1 MGEGIIQDV
10 ERYGVIMFVS
20 FSVGNTGPFKEITG
34 ITTLAENLKKEFLE
48 ENKRF
53 TCKRRRKR
61 NIKRNRFKYK
71 KRRNSCN
78 NGTKWFWKNKLFG
91 STYEN
96 AEDDNNVY
104 CVGS

>member
-48 ENKRF
+48 ENTFKSLDRTIIKF
-53 TCKRRRKR
+53 HTFMEQMVLEKQIIWQHLRKCRR
-61 NIKRNRFKYK
+61 
-71 KRRNSCN
+71 
-78 NGTKWFWKNKLFG
+78 
-91 STYEN
+91 
-96 AEDDNNVY
+96 
-104 CVGS
+104 